1 MSDDLVFGLH
11 SVGSALAN
19 ETVSE
24 VWVLAQR
31 HDQRLEGVIK
41 QARKLGVDVHPADRK
56 RLDELAGSSKHQ
68 GVVARLKR
76 ATLPVERDLDSV
88 VAAAGDDLLLLVLD
102 GVQDPHNLGA
112 CLRSANAAGA
122 HAVIAPRD
130 RAVALTPV
138 ARKVASGAAE
148 ETPFIQVTNLA
159 RALRDLKDA
168 GVQLVGTD
176 DQASDSLYVLDYTL
190 PTAIVMGGEGEGM
203 RRLTRE
209 TCDFLV
215 KLPMAGSVSSLNV
228 SVAAGVCLFE
238 AVRQRAARR
247 GR

>member
-11 SVGSALAN
+11 AVGAALARDGV
-19 ETVSE
+19 TE

-31 HDQRLEGVIK
+31 HDQRLDGVLK
-41 QARKLGVDVHPADRK
+41 QATKLGVNIHQADKRK
-56 RLDELAGSSKHQ
+56 LDELAGSGKHQ
-68 GVVARLKR
+68 GVVARLSR
-76 ATLPVERDLDSV
+76 SVMPLERDLDSI
-88 VAAAGDDLLLLVLD
+88 VAEAGDDLLLLVLD

-122 HAVIAPRD
+122 HAVVAPRD
-130 RAVALTPV
+130 RAVAMTPV
-138 ARKVASGAAE
+138 VRKVASGAAE
-148 ETPFIQVTNLA
+148 ETPFVQVTNLA
-159 RALRDLKDA
+159 RALRDLKEA

-176 DQASDSLYVLDYTL
+176 DQADDSLYALDYTL

-209 TCDFLV
+209 NCDFLV

-238 AVRQRAARR
+238 AVRQRMARR